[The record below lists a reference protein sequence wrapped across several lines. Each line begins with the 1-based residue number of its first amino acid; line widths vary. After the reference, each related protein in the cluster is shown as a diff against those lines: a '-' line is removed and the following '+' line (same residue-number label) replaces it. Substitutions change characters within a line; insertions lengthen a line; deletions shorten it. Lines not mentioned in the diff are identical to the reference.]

1 MGSQADMKFNTS
13 AFKQESDVD
22 DYVKEVLQSLG
33 LKKRKDFNEKSAM
46 SDYMKESL
54 KGASK
59 TKEKSNFGIP
69 DFSIEIYPVPIV
81 IENKLGNKWHEARN
95 KSGLKMDDNS
105 VRKYAVN
112 GAIYYA
118 KNMIASKK
126 YDEVIA
132 IGISAE
138 SKTDVKISIFY
149 VFSALLEPKK
159 IETYTALDFV
169 QSKESFAEFY
179 KEATV
184 TEEEKHRIIIK
195 TRDEILR
202 HAKKI
207 NVLMNDFNIGVD
219 QRVVYVSGMLLSMQ
233 DILDDQ
239 GNVVDEGLV
248 PDKLTGIQTKQNRDG
263 VVIVRHLDDYLQQ
276 KNQIPED
283 KRGIMMDNFRIVI
296 SGDADRDKLNQIH
309 KNVAKL
315 CKTQSSI
322 TKQIFVYLYEYIFKS
337 INLSNGVLDLMAE
350 MYSTFL
356 KYALSD
362 GAQLGKVLTP
372 PYITNLM
379 ARILD
384 VDKGSRVIDLATGSA
399 AFLVA
404 AMDIMVSD
412 ANTKY
417 GKGTKRA
424 KDRIKRIKEEQ
435 LLGVETDAKMY
446 TLAAT
451 NMILRGDGST
461 HILKADTFKLDESL
475 LDCFKAD
482 RMLLNPP
489 FSEDY
494 NGLLF
499 FEHGLDHMEKG
510 GKAAVIIQDSVGAGK
525 AIEPFKRILS
535 KHKMLASIKMPADLF
550 VPNAIVQTSIYVFE
564 AKTKHNYELD
574 KVKFIDFSN
583 DGYKRTERVIKE
595 VDSPEKRYVDIYL
608 IYKLGWNAL
617 NHPQFNKDLWDM
629 ESCYCEDTLSGDG
642 NDLNFEHHG
651 TSKQTLDHIILLD
664 NIAKHLI
671 WDIGNLNYHV
681 YPQSTSLKNFMKFS
695 VRDVFTISKVVSYD
709 KGDLRPADNKTT
721 TYDYITRTTENRGI
735 CEQTGYLGENG
746 LCERGTFSLG
756 LMSKVFFYREKP
768 WYAGQFM
775 RIVRCNYDIDDYVG
789 IYLENELN
797 TLSAAL
803 NSKLVRD
810 VDETFYDF
818 EIDLPAD
825 KEGNID
831 FDSISKFVK
840 DSRKSIFASIK
851 EEFYEKDNIA
861 NESNEAV

>member
-1 MGSQADMKFNTS
+1 MGTQTS
-13 AFKQESDVD
+13 ITFDTSFFKQESDVD

-69 DFSIEIYPVPIV
+69 DFSIEIYQVPII

-118 KNMIASKK
+118 KKMIASKK

-159 IETYTALDFV
+159 IESYTILDFV
-169 QSKESFAEFY
+169 QSKDSFAEFY
-179 KEATV
+179 KAATV
-184 TEEEKHRIIIK
+184 TEEEKHRIIIR

-207 NVLMNDFNIGVD
+207 NVLMNDFNVGVD

-233 DILDDQ
+233 DIFDDQ
-239 GNVVDEGLV
+239 GDVVDEGLT

-263 VVIVRHLDDYLQQ
+263 VVIVRHLDEYLQQ
-276 KNQIPED
+276 KSQIPDD
-283 KRGIMMDNFRIVI
+283 KRDIMMDNFKMVI
-296 SGDADRDKLNQIH
+296 SGDADRDKLNKIH

-315 CKTQSSI
+315 CKTESSI

-379 ARILD
+379 AHILD
-384 VDKGSRVIDLATGSA
+384 INKDSRVIDLATGSA

-404 AMDIMVSD
+404 AMDLMVSD
-412 ANTKY
+412 ANTTY
-417 GKGTKRA
+417 GKGTEKARNH
-424 KDRIKRIKEEQ
+424 IKRIKEEQ
-435 LLGVETDAKMY
+435 LLGVEIDAKMY

-461 HILKADTFKLDESL
+461 HIMKADTFKLDEKL
-475 LDCFKAD
+475 LNDFAAD
-482 RMLLNPP
+482 RFLLNPP
-489 FSEDY
+489 FSAEY

-564 AKTKHNYELD
+564 AKTKHNYDLD
-574 KVKFIDFSN
+574 VVKFIDFSN

-617 NHPQFNKDLWDM
+617 NHPLFNKDLWDM
-629 ESCYCEDTLSGDG
+629 ESCYCEDTLSGEG

-651 TSKQTLDHIILLD
+651 TSKQTLDHKHLLS
-664 NIAKHLI
+664 NIAKHLV
-671 WDIGNLNYHV
+671 WDMGNINHLFNLE
-681 YPQSTSLKNFMKFS
+681 PINQSNIMKFS
-695 VRDVFTISKVVSYD
+695 VRDVFTIDKVRSYD
-709 KGDLRPADNKTT
+709 KGDLQPINNNETS
-721 TYDYITRTTENRGI
+721 YDYITRTTENRGI
-735 CEQTGYLGENG
+735 CEQTCYLGEDG

-768 WYAGQFM
+768 WYAGQFI
-775 RIVRCNYDIDDYVG
+775 RIVRCKYAIDDYVG

-797 TLSAAL
+797 TLSVAL

-825 KEGNID
+825 NEGNID
-831 FDSISKFVK
+831 FVAISKFVK
-840 DSRKSIFASIK
+840 DARKTIFDNIQN
-851 EEFYEKDNIA
+851 EFYKKDNIRHR
-861 NESNEAV
+861 VFL